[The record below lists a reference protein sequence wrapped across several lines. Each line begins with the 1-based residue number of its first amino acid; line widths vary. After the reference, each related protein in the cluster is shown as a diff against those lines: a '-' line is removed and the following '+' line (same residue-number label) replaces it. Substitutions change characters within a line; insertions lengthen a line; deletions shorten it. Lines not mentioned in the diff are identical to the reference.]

1 MKSFPKLLGND
12 ISITECLPNLHLL
25 VIAYSGT
32 AGIIC
37 VHIQLQFN
45 PLDSWHH

>member
-1 MKSFPKLLGND
+1 MKFFPKSLLND
-12 ISITECLPNLHLL
+12 ISITECLPNLCVL

-37 VHIQLQFN
+37 ILTQLQFN
-45 PLDSWHH
+45 PSDSWHH